1 MDENMI
7 RLFLIAYFL
16 VLNTAFAQDSNIV
29 HPLERIERA
38 LWQDDFKMN
47 TPRGVRYKEDQAR
60 WTMLRYDD
68 GFFMRVKIM
77 KAPKNGEATN
87 NNPRYE
93 LAAYQFQKLF
103 LDPHEYVVPPVS
115 IRFIPI
121 EYYSQF
127 EPEVKPTFRK
137 TDAVLCAFQ
146 YWLSNVSPKDLY
158 NEERFEE
165 DSLYATHIA
174 NFNIFTYLVQHNDSN
189 EGNALIST
197 DAENPRVFSVD
208 NGLTFGEEYSRLGV
222 KWRNLFVPRLPE
234 KTINRLR
241 ALEYDSLFNA
251 LSVIAQY
258 RSEDGSVEA
267 IELTPVLDKYK
278 GVRVEKGMIQFGLT
292 ESEIYNLHRR
302 LRSLLKKV
310 DKGTIPTF

>member
-1 MDENMI
+1 MI
-7 RLFLIAYFL
+7 RLFLFACFL
-16 VLNTAFAQDSNIV
+16 VLNSAFAQDSNIV

-47 TPRGVRYKEDQAR
+47 TPRGVRYQEDQAR

-77 KAPKNGEATN
+77 KAPKGGGTTN

-121 EYYSQF
+121 EYYRKF
-127 EPEVKPTFRK
+127 EPDVKPTFRK

-146 YWLSNVSPKDLY
+146 YWLSNVSPDDLY
-158 NEERFEE
+158 NEKRLEE
-165 DSLYATHIA
+165 DSLYAKHIA

-197 DAENPRVFSVD
+197 DVNNPRVFSVD

-222 KWRNLFVPRLPE
+222 KWRDLFVPRLPE
-234 KTINRLR
+234 TTIDRLR
-241 ALEYDSLFNA
+241 TLDYDSLFSA

-258 RSEDGSVEA
+258 RIQDGSVEA
-267 IELTPVLDKYK
+267 MEPTSVFDKYE
-278 GVRVEKGMIQFGLT
+278 GVRVNKEMIQFGLT
-292 ESEIYNLHRR
+292 ESEIYNVYNR
-302 LRSLLKKV
+302 LRSLLKMV
-310 DKGTIPTF
+310 DKGKIPTF